1 MLGVIENEIPEVEA
15 ACRVKPYGRM
25 LAVSNLFRRS
35 DQTKNN
41 FSDGF
46 IYADHSILKV
56 FDLSLTNGDRKSAL
70 TSPASIPL
78 TQHKTDHYFP
88 GQNPIR

>member
-1 MLGVIENEIPEVEA
+1 
-15 ACRVKPYGRM
+15 
-25 LAVSNLFRRS
+25 
-35 DQTKNN
+35 
-41 FSDGF
+41 
-46 IYADHSILKV
+46 
-56 FDLSLTNGDRKSAL
+56 TNGDRKSAL